1 MSKKTNSLI
10 FMLLA
15 TVLNLV
21 LLIVFFFVGM
31 LLVGL
36 YASYNPESGI
46 IPALFVVVFLVSIVG
61 SFMIYTKVIKY
72 VNKKLEL
79 EDKLDPIFGKKNVK
93 QRKEE

>member
-15 TVLNLV
+15 TLLNLL

-36 YASYNPESGI
+36 YANYNPDSGI
-46 IPALFVVVFLVSIVG
+46 IPMLFVVVFLVAIVG
-61 SFMIYTKVIKY
+61 SFLIYSKIIKV
-72 VNKKLEL
+72 VNKKFSL
-79 EDKLDPIFGKKNVK
+79 EDKLDPIFGKKNHKVK
-93 QRKEE
+93 REE